1 MRIIQGHRGGESGI
15 ITSIVQDSDKLDTH
29 AVISIVTGS
38 NHSDLTVP
46 ISNLRLKHETDPTA
60 LPTQDV
66 FKKNLNVETYNAGE
80 LILYNNQKRFG
91 LIVQTS
97 PESLNVL
104 NEQNQFDQVKIAD
117 VSKKIL

>member
-1 MRIIQGHRGGESGI
+1 MKVIQGHRGGESGI
-15 ITSIVQDSDKLDTH
+15 ITQLVKDNEQVDTH
-29 AVISIVTGS
+29 AVISIVTGG

-60 LPTQDV
+60 QPTQEM
-66 FKKNLNVETYNAGE
+66 FRKNHNVESYNAGE

-104 NEQNQFDQVKIAD
+104 NEQN
-117 VSKKIL
+117 